1 MENGMNEPKKVR
13 WNVLAAID
21 YVCKQTE
28 YKKLKY
34 EETPQMKKTLE
45 RLCSYFG
52 GINENQVIILSAV
65 LSLDL
70 SHAKRTNINISAFF
84 GMTVFS
90 YLQHNN
96 EIEDLDERSL
106 LEVEINEEGHS
117 YDIPQSVVTS
127 ILRNS
132 EISIEKNEFDPV
144 DFVKEVTR
152 ILDNN
157 MYDHIR
163 KNKEKAYKL
172 ETKNLKQTFI
182 KQVKALVPIP
192 SDRSCFYA
200 ICSDFVDGFDT
211 NLQHGFRRVYD
222 NNATSKIKSM
232 LSEKHV
238 LLKCGLVDFV
248 IKGNVIDSTLTL
260 TDKAKK
266 IFLGE
271 NEYLYERKLNEKSLI
286 PPSSIVSKH
295 LFYSPENQKQID
307 TLYSAIESKNL
318 LSIQNGLRSKGLPT
332 GICILL
338 YGAPGTGKTESV
350 YQIAKAT
357 NRQIIH
363 VDISTTKSCW
373 FGESEKL
380 IEQIFVD
387 YKKSCQKLKAGGNT
401 DVPILLFNEADAVL
415 QKRTE
420 FRGGGVEKI
429 ENAMQNILLE
439 NMEKF
444 EGILIATTNL
454 VINLDA
460 AFERRFLFKIK
471 FDNPSVE
478 AKTAIWRSKLEWLPE
493 NQAQLLAN
501 EYNFSGGEIDNVV
514 RKATM
519 EEILTGSRVTIN
531 RLEEI
536 CNTEKLNNSNCS
548 NKVGFRA

>member
-1 MENGMNEPKKVR
+1 MEIGMKEPRKIR

-21 YVCKQTE
+21 YVCKQTK

-34 EETPQMKKTLE
+34 EKTPQMQKTLE

-65 LSLDL
+65 LDLQL
-70 SHAKRTNINISAFF
+70 SHDKMTNISDFF
-84 GMTVFS
+84 NMTALS

-96 EIEDLDERSL
+96 EIEDLDERGL
-106 LEVEINEEGHS
+106 LDVGINEEGHS
-117 YDIPQSVVTS
+117 YDIPQIVVTA

-132 EISIEKNEFDPV
+132 EIIIEKKEFDPV
-144 DFVKEVTR
+144 DFVKEVTM

-157 MYDHIR
+157 LYNQFK
-163 KNKEKAYKL
+163 KNKEKVYKL
-172 ETKNLKQTFI
+172 ETKNSKQPFI
-182 KQVKALVPIP
+182 KHVKALVPIP

-211 NLQHGFRRVYD
+211 NLQHGFRKVYD
-222 NNATSKIKSM
+222 NNATSKIRAM
-232 LSEKHV
+232 LSESHV
-238 LLKCGLVDFV
+238 LLKQGLVDFI

-286 PPSSIVSKH
+286 LPSSIVSKH

-380 IEQIFVD
+380 IERIFVD
-387 YKKSCQKLKAGGNT
+387 YKRSCKKLLAHGKS
-401 DVPILLFNEADAVL
+401 DIPILLFNEADAIL
-415 QKRTE
+415 QKRME
-420 FRGGGVEKI
+420 FHGSGVEKT

-454 VINLDA
+454 AINLDA

-536 CNTEKLNNSNCS
+536 CNTEKLNNSDSS
-548 NKVGFRA
+548 NKVGFHV

>member
-1 MENGMNEPKKVR
+1 MEIGMKEPRKIR

-21 YVCKQTE
+21 FVCKQTE

-34 EETPQMKKTLE
+34 EKTPQMQKTLE

-52 GINENQVIILSAV
+52 GINENQVIIFSAV
-65 LSLDL
+65 LSLNL
-70 SHAKRTNINISAFF
+70 SQDKRTNVSDFF
-84 GMTVFS
+84 DMTALS

-96 EIEDLDERSL
+96 EIEDLDERGL

-117 YDIPQSVVTS
+117 YEIPQTVVTA

-132 EISIEKNEFDPV
+132 EIIIEKKEFDPV

-152 ILDNN
+152 FLDNN
-157 MYDHIR
+157 MYDHFK

-172 ETKNLKQTFI
+172 ETKNSKQPFI
-182 KQVKALVPIP
+182 KHVKALVPIP

-222 NNATSKIKSM
+222 NNATSKIRAM
-232 LSEKHV
+232 LSESHV
-238 LLKCGLVDFV
+238 LLKQGLVDFI

-286 PPSSIVSKH
+286 LPSSIVSKH

-380 IEQIFVD
+380 IERIFVD
-387 YKKSCQKLKAGGNT
+387 YKRSCKKLLAHGKS
-401 DVPILLFNEADAVL
+401 DIPILLFNEADAIL
-415 QKRTE
+415 QKRME
-420 FRGGGVEKI
+420 FHGSGVEKT

-454 VINLDA
+454 AINLDA

-536 CNTEKLNNSNCS
+536 CNTEKLNNSDS
-548 NKVGFRA
+548 GNKVGFHV

>member
-1 MENGMNEPKKVR
+1 MEIGMKEPRKIR

-21 YVCKQTE
+21 YVCKQTK

-34 EETPQMKKTLE
+34 EKTPQMQKTLE

-65 LSLDL
+65 LDLQL
-70 SHAKRTNINISAFF
+70 SHDKMTNISDFF
-84 GMTVFS
+84 NMTALS

-96 EIEDLDERSL
+96 EIEDLDERGL
-106 LEVEINEEGHS
+106 LDVGINEEGHS
-117 YDIPQSVVTS
+117 YDIPQIVVTA

-132 EISIEKNEFDPV
+132 EIIIEKKEFDPV
-144 DFVKEVTR
+144 DFVKEVTM

-157 MYDHIR
+157 LYNQFK
-163 KNKEKAYKL
+163 KNKEKVYKL
-172 ETKNLKQTFI
+172 ETKNSKQPFI
-182 KQVKALVPIP
+182 KHVKALVPIP

-222 NNATSKIKSM
+222 NNATSKIRAM
-232 LSEKHV
+232 LSESHV
-238 LLKCGLVDFV
+238 LLKQGLVDFI
-248 IKGNVIDSTLTL
+248 IKGNVVDSTLTL

-286 PPSSIVSKH
+286 LPSSIVSKH

-380 IEQIFVD
+380 IERIFVD
-387 YKKSCQKLKAGGNT
+387 YKRSCKKLLAHGKS
-401 DVPILLFNEADAVL
+401 DIPILLFNEADAIL
-415 QKRTE
+415 QKRME
-420 FRGGGVEKI
+420 FHGSGVEKT

-454 VINLDA
+454 AINLDA

-536 CNTEKLNNSNCS
+536 CNTEKLNNSDSS
-548 NKVGFRA
+548 NKVGFHV

>member
-1 MENGMNEPKKVR
+1 M
-13 WNVLAAID
+13 
-21 YVCKQTE
+21 
-28 YKKLKY
+28 
-34 EETPQMKKTLE
+34 
-45 RLCSYFG
+45 
-52 GINENQVIILSAV
+52 
-65 LSLDL
+65 
-70 SHAKRTNINISAFF
+70 
-84 GMTVFS
+84 
-90 YLQHNN
+90 
-96 EIEDLDERSL
+96 
-106 LEVEINEEGHS
+106 
-117 YDIPQSVVTS
+117 
-127 ILRNS
+127 
-132 EISIEKNEFDPV
+132 
-144 DFVKEVTR
+144 
-152 ILDNN
+152 
-157 MYDHIR
+157 
-163 KNKEKAYKL
+163 
-172 ETKNLKQTFI
+172 
-182 KQVKALVPIP
+182 
-192 SDRSCFYA
+192 
-200 ICSDFVDGFDT
+200 
-211 NLQHGFRRVYD
+211 
-222 NNATSKIKSM
+222 
-232 LSEKHV
+232 
-238 LLKCGLVDFV
+238 
-248 IKGNVIDSTLTL
+248 TL

-286 PPSSIVSKH
+286 LPSSIVSKH

-307 TLYSAIESKNL
+307 TLYSTIESKNL
-318 LSIQNGLRSKGLPT
+318 LSIQNSLRSKGLST

-380 IEQIFVD
+380 IERIFVD
-387 YKKSCQKLKAGGNT
+387 YKRSCKKLLAHGKS
-401 DVPILLFNEADAVL
+401 DIPILLFNEADAIL
-415 QKRTE
+415 QKRME
-420 FRGGGVEKI
+420 FHGGGVEKT

-454 VINLDA
+454 AINLDA

-536 CNTEKLNNSNCS
+536 CNTEKLNNSDS
-548 NKVGFRA
+548 GNKVGFHV

>member
-1 MENGMNEPKKVR
+1 MEIGMKEPRKIR

-21 YVCKQTE
+21 YVCKQTK

-34 EETPQMKKTLE
+34 EKTPQMQKTLE

-65 LSLDL
+65 LDL
-70 SHAKRTNINISAFF
+70 NLSRDKMTSISNYFD
-84 GMTVFS
+84 MTALS

-96 EIEDLDERSL
+96 EIEDLDERGL

-117 YDIPQSVVTS
+117 YYIPQIVVTA

-132 EISIEKNEFDPV
+132 EIIIEKKEFDPV
-144 DFVKEVTR
+144 DFVKEVTM

-157 MYDHIR
+157 LYNQFK
-163 KNKEKAYKL
+163 KNKEKVYKL
-172 ETKNLKQTFI
+172 ETKNSKQPFI
-182 KQVKALVPIP
+182 KHVKALVPIP

-222 NNATSKIKSM
+222 NNATSKIRAM
-232 LSEKHV
+232 LSESHV
-238 LLKCGLVDFV
+238 LLKHGLVDFI

-286 PPSSIVSKH
+286 LPSSIVSKQ
-295 LFYSPENQKQID
+295 LFYNPENQKQID

-380 IEQIFVD
+380 IERIFVD
-387 YKKSCQKLKAGGNT
+387 YKRSCKKLLAHGKS
-401 DVPILLFNEADAVL
+401 DIPILLFNEADAIL
-415 QKRTE
+415 QKRME
-420 FRGGGVEKI
+420 FHGSGVEKT

-454 VINLDA
+454 AINLDA
-460 AFERRFLFKIK
+460 AFERRFLFKVK
-471 FDNPSVE
+471 FDNPTVE
-478 AKTAIWRSKLEWLPE
+478 AKTAIWKSKLEWLPE

-536 CNTEKLNNSNCS
+536 CNTEKLNNSDS
-548 NKVGFRA
+548 GNKVGFRA

>member
-1 MENGMNEPKKVR
+1 MEIGMKEPRKIR

-21 YVCKQTE
+21 FVCKQTE

-34 EETPQMKKTLE
+34 EKTPQMQKTLE

-65 LSLDL
+65 LALNL
-70 SHAKRTNINISAFF
+70 SHDKMTSISDFF
-84 GMTVFS
+84 NMTALS

-96 EIEDLDERSL
+96 EIEDLDERGL
-106 LEVEINEEGHS
+106 LDVGINEEGHS
-117 YDIPQSVVTS
+117 YDIPQIVVTA

-132 EISIEKNEFDPV
+132 EIIIEKKEFDPV

-152 ILDNN
+152 FLDNN
-157 MYDHIR
+157 MYDHFK

-172 ETKNLKQTFI
+172 ETKNSKQPFI
-182 KQVKALVPIP
+182 KHVKALVPIP

-211 NLQHGFRRVYD
+211 NLQHGFRKVYD
-222 NNATSKIKSM
+222 NNATSKIRAM
-232 LSEKHV
+232 LSESHV
-238 LLKCGLVDFV
+238 LLKQGLVDFI
-248 IKGNVIDSTLTL
+248 IKGNVVDSTLTL

-286 PPSSIVSKH
+286 LPSSIVSKH

-380 IEQIFVD
+380 IERIFVD
-387 YKKSCQKLKAGGNT
+387 YKRSCKKLLAHGKS
-401 DVPILLFNEADAVL
+401 DIPILLFNEADAIL
-415 QKRTE
+415 QKRME
-420 FRGGGVEKI
+420 FHGSGVEKT

-454 VINLDA
+454 AINLDA

-536 CNTEKLNNSNCS
+536 CNTEKLNNSDS
-548 NKVGFRA
+548 GNKVGFQI

>member
-1 MENGMNEPKKVR
+1 MEIGMKEPRKIR

-21 YVCKQTE
+21 YVCKQTK

-34 EETPQMKKTLE
+34 EKTPQMQKTLE

-65 LSLDL
+65 LDLQL
-70 SHAKRTNINISAFF
+70 SHDKMTNISDFF
-84 GMTVFS
+84 NMTALS

-96 EIEDLDERSL
+96 EIEDLDERGL
-106 LEVEINEEGHS
+106 LDVGINEEGHS
-117 YDIPQSVVTS
+117 YDIPQIVVTA

-132 EISIEKNEFDPV
+132 EIIIEKKEFDPV
-144 DFVKEVTR
+144 DFVKEVTM

-157 MYDHIR
+157 LYNQFK
-163 KNKEKAYKL
+163 KNKEKVYKL
-172 ETKNLKQTFI
+172 ETKNSKQPFI
-182 KQVKALVPIP
+182 KHVKALVPIP

-211 NLQHGFRRVYD
+211 NLQHGFRKVYD
-222 NNATSKIKSM
+222 NNATSKIRAM
-232 LSEKHV
+232 LSESHV
-238 LLKCGLVDFV
+238 LLKQGLVDFI
-248 IKGNVIDSTLTL
+248 IKGNVVDSTLTL

-286 PPSSIVSKH
+286 LPSSIVSKH

-380 IEQIFVD
+380 IERIFVD
-387 YKKSCQKLKAGGNT
+387 YKRSCKKLLAHGKS
-401 DVPILLFNEADAVL
+401 DIPILLFNEADAIL
-415 QKRTE
+415 QKRME
-420 FRGGGVEKI
+420 FHGSGVEKT

-454 VINLDA
+454 AINLDA

-536 CNTEKLNNSNCS
+536 CNTEKLNNSDSS
-548 NKVGFRA
+548 NKVGFHV

>member
-1 MENGMNEPKKVR
+1 M
-13 WNVLAAID
+13 
-21 YVCKQTE
+21 
-28 YKKLKY
+28 
-34 EETPQMKKTLE
+34 
-45 RLCSYFG
+45 
-52 GINENQVIILSAV
+52 
-65 LSLDL
+65 
-70 SHAKRTNINISAFF
+70 
-84 GMTVFS
+84 
-90 YLQHNN
+90 
-96 EIEDLDERSL
+96 
-106 LEVEINEEGHS
+106 
-117 YDIPQSVVTS
+117 
-127 ILRNS
+127 
-132 EISIEKNEFDPV
+132 
-144 DFVKEVTR
+144 
-152 ILDNN
+152 
-157 MYDHIR
+157 
-163 KNKEKAYKL
+163 
-172 ETKNLKQTFI
+172 
-182 KQVKALVPIP
+182 
-192 SDRSCFYA
+192 
-200 ICSDFVDGFDT
+200 
-211 NLQHGFRRVYD
+211 
-222 NNATSKIKSM
+222 
-232 LSEKHV
+232 
-238 LLKCGLVDFV
+238 
-248 IKGNVIDSTLTL
+248 
-260 TDKAKK
+260 
-266 IFLGE
+266 
-271 NEYLYERKLNEKSLI
+271 
-286 PPSSIVSKH
+286 
-295 LFYSPENQKQID
+295 
-307 TLYSAIESKNL
+307 
-318 LSIQNGLRSKGLPT
+318 PT

-536 CNTEKLNNSNCS
+536 CNTEKLNNSDS
-548 NKVGFRA
+548 GNKVGFRA